1 MIFRIYNRS
10 LAKVAIQ
17 FVKRNLGFFFS
28 SYPITSTL
36 MCIFIFLVIVFNKV
50 FFMFL
55 ALYFVFIWF
64 FLEHFLRDRE
74 N

>member
-1 MIFRIYNRS
+1 MIFQFYNRS
-10 LAKVAIQ
+10 LAKVAVELI
-17 FVKRNLGFFFS
+17 KRNLGFFFS
-28 SYPITSTL
+28 SYPITSTIVT
-36 MCIFIFLVIVFNKV
+36 IFIFLVVVFNKV

-55 ALYFVFIWF
+55 MLYVIIIWF